1 VLARNAEELL
11 ALLRPG
17 DVVLIHHPQPAGLAQ
32 AVKRAGARA
41 VWRSRPA
48 RGRPARA
55 PDRCDAHDLPAFGA
69 AVEQLLRDRQYAAR
83 LGANAHARAAEEFLG
98 DRHLGQY
105 GRLFA
110 NLTQRGR

>member
-17 DVVLIHHPQPAGLAQ
+17 DVVLIHHPRPAGLAQ

-48 RGRPARA
+48 RGRRARA
-55 PDRCDAHDLPAFGA
+55 LIADAHDLPAFGA

-98 DRHLGQY
+98 VRHLAQY

-110 NLTQRGR
+110 NLTQRGA